1 MANAWE
7 SKASEDKIKKFLKEY
22 QELVKKY
29 DVELMSAPQLV
40 PSGERGFNLS
50 AVIVPIDKAQGG
62 IKSPVG
68 ETVADIVK
76 GDVLK

>member
-1 MANAWE
+1 MSNAWE
-7 SKASEDKIKKFLKEY
+7 NKASEDKIKKFLKEY

-50 AVIVPIDKAQGG
+50 AVIIPIDKSKGG
-62 IKSPVG
+62 VKSPVG
-68 ETVADIVK
+68 ETVGDI
-76 GDVLK
+76 LK

>member
-1 MANAWE
+1 MNVWE
-7 SKASEDKIKKFLKEY
+7 KGSSKDKIEKFLKEY

-50 AVIVPIDKAQGG
+50 AIIVPIDRAQQGV
-62 IKSPVG
+62 KSPMG
-68 ETVADIVK
+68 ETVGDI
-76 GDVLK
+76 LK